1 MGNNNE
7 PNSSKAP
14 MLFDKIKE
22 DMLMEVVESALPKI
36 KPFLEP
42 AMQKLN
48 EWLGDDSKLIVIK
61 RNKNASTK
69 VIIFDNTKGEFE
81 IKSGKEKVFTAD
93 KESIIGVYDV
103 DDFISKLIS
112 GDISKLMG

>member
-1 MGNNNE
+1 MNNDK
-7 PNSSKAP
+7 PNGSSTP
-14 MLFDKIKE
+14 GIFDKVKE

-36 KPFLEP
+36 KPFLTP

-48 EWLGDDSKLIVIK
+48 EWLGDDSKLIVVK
-61 RNKNASTK
+61 RNKNATTK
-69 VIIFDNTKGEFE
+69 VIIFDNTKGEYE